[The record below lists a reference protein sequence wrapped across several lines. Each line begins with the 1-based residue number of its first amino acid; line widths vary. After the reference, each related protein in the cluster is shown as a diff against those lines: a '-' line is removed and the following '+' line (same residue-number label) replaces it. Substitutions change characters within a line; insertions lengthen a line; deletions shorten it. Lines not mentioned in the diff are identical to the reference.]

1 MSELETITADARERT
16 GTGGARAARRAGK
29 LPGILYGGGND
40 PVPLNLDPL
49 PITKAYRQGNFMST
63 LVTVKLNGEAVM
75 ALPREVQTDP
85 VRDHIIHVDFMR
97 VDERT
102 RITVDVP
109 IRFINGEDSPGLSR
123 GGVLNVVRHEVA
135 LSCPA
140 TAIPPSLEADL
151 TGLDIGD
158 AIKISA
164 IELPE
169 GVRPIITD
177 RDFTVATVAAP
188 SVLKTPEEE
197 AEEAATAAE
206 LEEDAEAIEGEEGV
220 TPSEDGEAAPE
231 RAGRKE

>member
-1 MSELETITADARERT
+1 M
-16 GTGGARAARRAGK
+16 
-29 LPGILYGGGND
+29 
-40 PVPLNLDPL
+40 
-49 PITKAYRQGNFMST
+49 
-63 LVTVKLNGEAVM
+63 
-75 ALPREVQTDP
+75 
-85 VRDHIIHVDFMR
+85 
-97 VDERT
+97 
-102 RITVDVP
+102 
-109 IRFINGEDSPGLSR
+109 
-123 GGVLNVVRHEVA
+123 
-135 LSCPA
+135 
-140 TAIPPSLEADL
+140 

-197 AEEAATAAE
+197 AEEAATE

>member
-49 PITKAYRQGNFMST
+49 SITKTYRQGNFMST
-63 LVTVKLNGEAVM
+63 LVTIKLNGEAVM

-97 VDERT
+97 IDERT

-109 IRFINGEDSPGLSR
+109 IRFINGEESPGLSR

-140 TAIPPSLEADL
+140 TAIPPSLEGDL

-164 IELPE
+164 ITLPE

-197 AEEAATAAE
+197 AEEAAAAAD
-206 LEEDAEAIEGEEGV
+206 LEEGAEAIEGEEGA
-220 TPSEDGEAAPE
+220 TPEDGEAAPKSAE
-231 RAGRKE
+231 GKD